1 MAEVVKKEDGKV
13 AEVKSIISDKPATA
27 TIQKS
32 ETKLSEIKD
41 GTAVAKTFKAERDPK
56 STYIYAGVQ
65 EGMRA
70 ATETPSNAKPVVD
83 VVPQDTEKIAK
94 KVQKSIVPK
103 VEQKK
108 KPEVPTLTIGKDI
121 FSVDLS
127 ALAEYVA
134 FDVDA
139 HRYFTQENTY
149 KILAHLSKQLP
160 KGSKVA
166 DLGTACGSSAL
177 AFASNPDVQVSTI
190 DSRKLLP
197 QNLKN
202 ASSLPNVSFI
212 QGDIANYI
220 SIYADAKIIYLD
232 VHPHDGIQESKIY
245 NELIASEFKGILIL
259 DDIHAFEGLN
269 SFWNTISRKKID
281 ATEYGHH
288 SGTGIVVFSPT
299 DLDVVIS

>member
-1 MAEVVKKEDGKV
+1 MTEVVKKETASVQK
-13 AEVKSIISDKPATA
+13 AEVKKVVIGVDIGEQTEKTAVTIAPVKAEIPTKEEKQVKINVESKAQVKEKPAPA
-27 TIQKS
+27 
-32 ETKLSEIKD
+32 
-41 GTAVAKTFKAERDPK
+41 
-56 STYIYAGVQ
+56 
-65 EGMRA
+65 
-70 ATETPSNAKPVVD
+70 PV
-83 VVPQDTEKIAK
+83 
-94 KVQKSIVPK
+94 
-103 VEQKK
+103 KK
-108 KPEVPTLTIGKDI
+108 KPEVPTLTIGKAV

-149 KILAHLSKQLP
+149 KILAHLSQQLP

-166 DLGTACGSSAL
+166 DLGTAQGTSAL
-177 AFASNPDVQVSTI
+177 ALASNPGVQVSTI

-202 ASSLPNVSFI
+202 ATSLPNVSFI

-269 SFWNTISRKKID
+269 SFWNAISRKKID

-299 DLDVVIS
+299 DLDVVISKE